1 MSFLFNWVIFRFH
14 LVFQGVIIW
23 VPKSS
28 VIYQNHQWFG
38 VDLSILLVAV
48 LFQLPFDISPLF
60 GGENKKMK
68 PPPRLSLGKWCSFW
82 DVTLGNSN
90 WDDGTLNN
98 QPLVNQPPPSQ
109 FNILSNHWPAAR
121 PLPPHK
127 SWDDPESP
135 NPWPKTPA
143 PRNLKLAQL
152 GVPWKNN
159 QWLRSRAVSE
169 KLGNLL

>member
-60 GGENKKMK
+60 GGENKKNETTTQTFVGKMV
-68 PPPRLSLGKWCSFW
+68 LLLGCY
-82 DVTLGNSN
+82 
-90 WDDGTLNN
+90 
-98 QPLVNQPPPSQ
+98 
-109 FNILSNHWPAAR
+109 
-121 PLPPHK
+121 
-127 SWDDPESP
+127 
-135 NPWPKTPA
+135 PW
-143 PRNLKLAQL
+143 
-152 GVPWKNN
+152 
-159 QWLRSRAVSE
+159 
-169 KLGNLL
+169 